1 MIYTVLPW
9 RPGRCW
15 TCDLPSTAEG
25 SWSSFWLALTGFVQ
39 QRWLAGLPLA
49 PPPLSVRPVWLD
61 EKHLSVITHHLGH
74 SGLYFLFIQIYFYF
88 ILLYFY
94 VTFSCSWIQL
104 IKSEHLLLSPVLH
117 RLRLLLLPISPLCRL
132 LSNLEIKKQISK
144 TFPSCESWIMDSIW
158 WILSAEFE
166 DQSLKDFQTC
176 RFCLWVFFYSIFF
189 SSTCLFFCDAWRIG
203 TRGFL
208 LLFFLT
214 EININKLNK

>member
-61 EKHLSVITHHLGH
+61 EKHLSVITHHVGH
-74 SGLYFLFIQIYFYF
+74 SGLYFLLIQIYFYF

-104 IKSEHLLLSPVLH
+104 IKSEHLLLLPVLH

-144 TFPSCESWIMDSIW
+144 TFPSCESLNYGFNLMNSFCRVWRSKPERFSNLQ
-158 WILSAEFE
+158 ILSL
-166 DQSLKDFQTC
+166 S
-176 RFCLWVFFYSIFF
+176 
-189 SSTCLFFCDAWRIG
+189 
-203 TRGFL
+203 FL
-208 LLFFLT
+208 LQHLLQVHLFVLLRCL
-214 EININKLNK
+214 EDRDSGLPPPLLPHWDQHK